1 MPEAL
6 MTPPSLGR
14 FEIRK
19 FSSLEEILD
28 YAIDLEQ
35 QAADFY
41 IKLAPKMS
49 KPRLRGLFLNFSR
62 EEERHKVRLMEVRH
76 TGKKLSGSE
85 QEVDEMHI
93 ADFVPAIE
101 PSLDMDEKDALLLA
115 MNEEKAAFR
124 IYKTLAD
131 KTHNDAF
138 KKVFEILA
146 QEEAKHKL
154 FFETAYEDYIWER
167 L

>member
-14 FEIRK
+14 FEIRTFK
-19 FSSLEEILD
+19 SLEEILD
-28 YAIDLEQ
+28 FAIDLEQ
-35 QAADFY
+35 QAMDFY
-41 IKLAPKMS
+41 VKLAPRMS
-49 KPRLRGLFLNFSR
+49 SPRLRGLFLNFSR
-62 EEERHKVRLMEVRH
+62 EEERHKVKLLEVRH
-76 TGKKLSGSE
+76 VGAKLRPATDK
-85 QEVDEMHI
+85 VDELHI
-93 ADFVPAIE
+93 ADFIPAIE
-101 PSLDMDEKDALLLA
+101 PTPDMGEKEALLLA

-124 IYKTLAD
+124 IYQALAENTKNED
-131 KTHNDAF
+131 F

-154 FFETAYEDYIWER
+154 FFETTYEDYIWER